1 VKLKTDLSARVYMGG
16 NGFKIQIYDRYSI
29 SFPELS
35 SPKLDRNGVS
45 CLNESTWQVLKGQS
59 A

>member
-1 VKLKTDLSARVYMGG
+1 MGG
-16 NGFKIQIYDRYSI
+16 NGFKIRIYDCYSI

-35 SPKLDRNGVS
+35 SPKLDNGVS